1 MKIFTNKKFI
11 QKILIIFI
19 IILLFQYAVPS
30 NVANADWG
38 GTLFRPIQEL
48 SLALGDVGT
57 NALNLFVNGVATGSV
72 LTLDKGSIIGLLFKI
87 PVLGKINQM
96 MYGGVYSIYNFLKVE
111 FSEDDFVQQIELPI
125 SDITPDKIFSN
136 KIALLDVNIINPHNT
151 YEVHDENGKKVDIVP
166 ASKIL
171 QETIASWYIVL
182 RNIVVVAFL
191 SVLVYIGIRI
201 LMGTTSSDKAKYKQM
216 LNDWIIGLCLVFL
229 MHYIMSFAILMT
241 EKITDLFSSQIAGI
255 RIEAN
260 VNLSDFE
267 QDADAK
273 AIIDIYN
280 EGGEV
285 NGVQTLN
292 WKTDLTG
299 YVRFM
304 AQPNINSLGV
314 PTQFAY
320 TMMYLVLVVYTF
332 LFVFQYLKRLI
343 NIVFLTLVAPIV
355 ALAYPLDKISDGSPQ
370 AFNTW
375 FKEYIFNLLLQPM
388 HLILYTVLIGS
399 ASDLVTT
406 HPIYALVVLGFLLQA
421 EKLVRKM
428 FGFEKASLTGAA
440 STGAFAGAMVMQGL
454 NAVVNGIKHKDGSKG
469 QKGKS
474 GGSSGDD
481 SKVRMADQRATDN
494 NSSDEDK
501 FMRNTLGGGEQD
513 SDETNDGGDSQ
524 NENPQNGDSSTEQE
538 NGGNSNRQINPPDLD
553 DGTQDNTSES
563 DTESVVQ
570 SGNYLHNSNPEEYD
584 EYGNYRARDG
594 KNFVKP
600 DPEKER
606 KNNEKQKNREKRRL
620 KRIDRMQNTKAA
632 VRYFAPKVG
641 KAIAKGSA
649 MAVGAGTLGMV
660 GMAAGL
666 ASDDF
671 KNVGSYT
678 AAAIGGG
685 ALVGNI
691 AANKVMKAPANIS
704 NKVEEARNAIAK
716 ERYKDDPNA
725 YKQYLNDRADKAFL
739 RDKEI
744 EAEYA
749 TAFGETKAHE
759 MMEYAIEYRRHGIT
773 DNKLII
779 NTMKEKSGDIGKTDF
794 ADNRRIAAAKLAS
807 GVQNSKDIENMTKRL
822 KNQGFN
828 DKVINQNEE
837 FIRSVKKLK
846 FN

>member
-30 NVANADWG
+30 NVANAAGGIG
-38 GTLFRPIQEL
+38 GTLFTPIQEL
-48 SLALGDVGT
+48 TLALGDVGV

-72 LTLDKGSIIGLLFKI
+72 LTLDKESILDKIFSI
-87 PVLGKINQM
+87 PVFGWYLWGTGLGIGYDLYTGIASK
-96 MYGGVYSIYNFLKVE
+96 
-111 FSEDDFVQQIELPI
+111 FSDKDFVKQVELPI
-125 SDITPDKIFSN
+125 STITPDKIFAN
-136 KIALLDVNIINPHNT
+136 KIPLLDVNIINPNSG
-151 YEVHDENGKKVDIVP
+151 VDEDEGEEIDETRISAVSV
-166 ASKIL
+166 L
-171 QETIASWYIVL
+171 QPTIASWYIAL
-182 RNIVVVAFL
+182 RNIAIVAFL

-201 LMGTTSSDKAKYKQM
+201 LIGTTSSDKAKYKQM
-216 LNDWIIGLCLVFL
+216 LNDWLIGLCLIFL
-229 MHYIMSFAILMT
+229 MHYIMSFAMLMT
-241 EKITDLFSSQIAGI
+241 EKITELFSTQVEGIAIQDAEG
-255 RIEAN
+255 N
-260 VNLSDFE
+260 FKFSDFE
-267 QDADAK
+267 LDSEATD
-273 AIIDIYN
+273 IIN
-280 EGGEV
+280 EFNDGGV
-285 NGVQTLN
+285 DGTLN

-299 YVRFM
+299 YIRFY
-304 AQPNINSLGV
+304 AQSNINSIGV
-314 PTQFAY
+314 STQFGY
-320 TMMYLVLVVYTF
+320 TVMYLVLVVYTF

-343 NIVFLTLVAPIV
+343 NIIFLTLVAPIV

-388 HLILYTVLIGS
+388 HLILYTVLVGS
-399 ASDLVTT
+399 SIDLVTKN
-406 HPIYALVVLGFLLQA
+406 PIYALVVLGFLLQA

-474 GGSSGDD
+474 SGSSGDD
-481 SKVRMADQRATDN
+481 SRVRMADQRTADD
-494 NSSDEDK
+494 SSQEDD
-501 FMRNTLGGGEQD
+501 FMRNTLDGGAED
-513 SDETNDGGDSQ
+513 SDETNDGGD
-524 NENPQNGDSSTEQE
+524 PQNGDPQNGDPSTTQE
-538 NGGNSNRQINPPDLD
+538 DGDNRNRQINPPDTD
-553 DGTQDNTSES
+553 ET
-563 DTESVVQ
+563 DTDSVVQ
-570 SGNYLHNSNPEEYD
+570 DDNYLHNSNPEKYD

-594 KNFVKP
+594 KNFV

-606 KNNEKQKNREKRRL
+606 KNKRKQENRERRKIKREN
-620 KRIDRMQNTKAA
+620 RMQNTKAA

-641 KAIAKGSA
+641 KAVAKGSA

-660 GMAAGL
+660 GLAAGL

-691 AANKVMKAPANIS
+691 AANKVMKAPNNIS
-704 NKVEEARNAIAK
+704 NKIEEARNEIAK
-716 ERYKDDPNA
+716 ERYKDDPKA

-759 MMEYAIEYRRHGIT
+759 MMQHALEYRKHGIT
-773 DNKLII
+773 DNSLII

-822 KNQGFN
+822 KKQGFN